1 MLFRILGEAFRRRKR
16 RVLVAVFSVT
26 VGAALAAALFTLS
39 AHVSE
44 RITKE
49 LRSYGANILV
59 SAKTPEVEAP
69 SGATATGAGLVD
81 ENELYKLKT
90 IFWRNNIL
98 GFAPYLSVMAEAQG
112 QPVLVA
118 GTWFEHRLTLPP
130 GTRVRASFGG
140 TTAVGADSFVT
151 GMKDIAPWWKVEG
164 RWVVDG
170 DARGAMVGAGLAKKL
185 GLRPGSSLTVSHSE
199 TQENLRVEGIVSTG
213 GLEENQ
219 VFVNLP
225 VAQRLAGVPK
235 GASQV
240 LVSALTTPKSKLAP
254 SLRGKRPDQMTPKE
268 YETWYCTP
276 LVESISLQITE
287 VLPGT
292 QAGAVRQISEA
303 EGTFASKMEL
313 LLALVTGVALVASG
327 LAVMTTMTTSVLER
341 RTEIGLMK
349 ALGANNLH
357 VAAIFLW
364 EAAVVGVL
372 GAIPGYLAGLE
383 LAGLVGRLVFSSP
396 VPPNLTGAVAT
407 LLLSVAVALGGAS
420 LPVRSAVRVP
430 PVMLLRGA

>member
-1 MLFRILGEAFRRRKR
+1 MLVRILAEAFRRRKR
-16 RVLVAVFSVT
+16 RVFVAVFSVA

-44 RITKE
+44 RITQE
-49 LRSYGANILV
+49 LRAYGANILV
-59 SAKTPEVEAP
+59 SAETARTQAP
-69 SGATATGAGLVD
+69 AGAGAAGAGLID

-98 GFAPYLSVMAEAQG
+98 GFAPYLSVMAEAQD

-118 GTWFEHRLTLPP
+118 GTWFEHRLTPPP
-130 GTRVRASFGG
+130 GTRVRSSYDGA
-140 TTAVGADSFVT
+140 TVADADSFLT
-151 GMKDIAPWWKVEG
+151 GMKGIAPWWEVEG
-164 RWVVDG
+164 RWVSDD
-170 DARGAMVGAGLAKKL
+170 DAQGAMVGAALAEKL
-185 GLRPGSSLTVSHSE
+185 GLRPGSTLTVSHGG
-199 TQENLRVEGIVSTG
+199 TRENLRVAGILSTE

-219 VFVNLP
+219 IFVNLP

-240 LVSALTTPKSKLAP
+240 LVSALTTPKDKLAP
-254 SLRGKRPDQMTPKE
+254 SLRDKRPDQMTPKE

-276 LVESISLQITE
+276 LVDSISLQIAE
-287 VLPGT
+287 ALPGT

-303 EGTFASKMEL
+303 EGAFASKMEL

-349 ALGANNLH
+349 AVGANNLH
-357 VAAIFLW
+357 VAAIFLL

-372 GAIPGYLAGLE
+372 GAIPGYLAGLQ
-383 LAGLVGRLVFSSP
+383 LAGLVGRLVFNSP

-407 LLLSVAVALGGAS
+407 LLLSVAVALAGAS
-420 LPVRSAVRVP
+420 LPVRSAVRLR
-430 PVMLLRGA
+430 PVMLLRGG